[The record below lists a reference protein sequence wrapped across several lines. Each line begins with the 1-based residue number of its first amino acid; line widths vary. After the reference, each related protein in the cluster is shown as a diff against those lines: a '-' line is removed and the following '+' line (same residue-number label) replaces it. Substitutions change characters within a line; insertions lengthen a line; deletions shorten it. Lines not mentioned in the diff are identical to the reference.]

1 MDPEVLKNMGV
12 DAEVEYLRRRNKQ
25 LEEIIEQQSRDLQ
38 KQVTEQTDQKTQ
50 LQIAVQQRDKLQKQ
64 FQQS

>member
-1 MDPEVLKNMGV
+1 MGV
-12 DAEVEYLRRRNKQ
+12 DAEVEYLRRRNKK

-38 KQVTEQTDQKTQ
+38 KQITDQTDQKTQ

-64 FQQS
+64 F